1 MYDFDLLCIGSG
13 PAGQRAAVQAAKL
26 GCRVAVV
33 EKRHIVGGICVDTG
47 TIPSKTF
54 REAVIFFAGLVGR
67 FDWRQAA
74 WEETR
79 PTVEQL
85 LARVGAVMRRE
96 TEVIERQLRR
106 NGITL
111 LWGEASFKDPHT
123 IVVESER
130 GWRTVTT
137 ANILLA
143 VGTRPA
149 PPPGMQ
155 ADGDVVITS
164 DGVMQLTRLPRSMV
178 VVGGGIIGIEY
189 ASMFA
194 SLGVQVTLIDKRS
207 RVLEFLDWEIVD
219 ELIHQM
225 RDWNVTFRL
234 GEAVEHLEIA
244 DGPPRRA
251 TLFLESGKLITS
263 DLVLFSAGRFGA
275 TERLKLDAAGLT
287 ADERGRLKVDA
298 QFRTG
303 VTHIFAAGDVIGF
316 PSLAATSSEQ
326 GRLAACHAFGIPT
339 GTMSQHFPIGIYS
352 IPEISMVG
360 APEHELTERRI
371 PYETGVAR
379 YREIAR
385 GQILGDDSGLFKM
398 LFLRDTGQLLGV
410 HAIGTGATELIHIG
424 QAVLGLGGG
433 LDYFLQT
440 VFNYPTLAECYK
452 VAALNAANKFSR

>member
-1 MYDFDLLCIGSG
+1 
-13 PAGQRAAVQAAKL
+13 
-26 GCRVAVV
+26 
-33 EKRHIVGGICVDTG
+33 
-47 TIPSKTF
+47 
-54 REAVIFFAGLVGR
+54 
-67 FDWRQAA
+67 
-74 WEETR
+74 
-79 PTVEQL
+79 
-85 LARVGAVMRRE
+85 MRRE

-123 IVVESER
+123 IMVESER

-178 VVGGGIIGIEY
+178 VVGGGIIGVEY

-207 RVLEFLDWEIVD
+207 RMLEFLDWEIVD

-234 GEAVEHLEIA
+234 GEAVEHMEIA
-244 DGPPRRA
+244 DGPTRRV

-275 TERLKLDAAGLT
+275 TDPLKLDAAGLT
-287 ADERGRLKVDA
+287 ADERGRLRVDA
-298 QFRTG
+298 QFRTE
-303 VTHIFAAGDVIGF
+303 VPHIFAAGDVIGF

-326 GRLAACHAFGIPT
+326 GRLAACHAFGMPT

-352 IPEISMVG
+352 IQRSLWSEPRSM
-360 APEHELTERRI
+360 
-371 PYETGVAR
+371 
-379 YREIAR
+379 
-385 GQILGDDSGLFKM
+385 S
-398 LFLRDTGQLLGV
+398 
-410 HAIGTGATELIHIG
+410 
-424 QAVLGLGGG
+424 
-433 LDYFLQT
+433 
-440 VFNYPTLAECYK
+440 
-452 VAALNAANKFSR
+452 